1 MTARAYWTGGT
12 SAVVVLLTILAAFPS
27 FADEQLAQATDVK
40 EELKEI
46 EGRPAKD
53 EPDAQE
59 STQGSD
65 REEWNKTIIELQ
77 KRAADAEKPRTTYDR
92 NVQSFAPRP
101 GFRPVMAG
109 PHPLAVGRYQVVNL
123 SNNSTTH
130 FVMIDTVTGQCWER
144 TSNIWNKLGTAPGLP
159 APEESGD
166 AERPTS
172 RGAPDEQARMRLRQ
186 LQESHQRLKEESQRL
201 QRSMQD
207 MLRQLEQ
214 QNQLIDQR
222 FFEATPLER
231 R

>member
-1 MTARAYWTGGT
+1 MTARPYWTCCT
-12 SAVVVLLTILAAFPS
+12 LAVTVLLITATGLRS
-27 FADEQLAQATDVK
+27 LADEQLAQATDVK

-46 EGRPAKD
+46 EGRPAQD

-77 KRAADAEKPRTTYDR
+77 KRAAAAEKPRTTYDR
-92 NVQSFAPRP
+92 NVQSFAPRA

-109 PHPLAVGRYQVVNL
+109 AHPLAIGRYQIVNL
-123 SNNSTTH
+123 SNDSTTH

-144 TSNIWNKLGTAPGLP
+144 TSNVWNKIVAPPGLP
-159 APEESGD
+159 TQPELSVAD
-166 AERPTS
+166 RPDV
-172 RGAPDEQARMRLRQ
+172 RGRLDDEARMRLRQ